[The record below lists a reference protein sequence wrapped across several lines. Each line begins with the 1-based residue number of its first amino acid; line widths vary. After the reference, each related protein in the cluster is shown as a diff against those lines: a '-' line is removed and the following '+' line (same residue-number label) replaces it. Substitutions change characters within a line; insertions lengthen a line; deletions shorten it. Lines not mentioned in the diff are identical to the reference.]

1 MGVGVS
7 SAHGRELPLTWSL
20 TGPLA
25 EPDTAS
31 LPAQRTE
38 KRVLAPAVL
47 RWGARK
53 WGQDAGGPAGS
64 PSLPAVKPD
73 MQGPGLATARGSG
86 LWSTRFR
93 FLAFPRTRRGL
104 SSGLPSHPHT
114 EAS

>member
-20 TGPLA
+20 TGPLS

-31 LPAQRTE
+31 LPGQRTE

-53 WGQDAGGPAGS
+53 WGQD
-64 PSLPAVKPD
+64 
-73 MQGPGLATARGSG
+73 GPGRQPVPPCREARHAGPRSG
-86 LWSTRFR
+86 HRPGER
-93 FLAFPRTRRGL
+93 PME
-104 SSGLPSHPHT
+104 H
-114 EAS
+114 EV